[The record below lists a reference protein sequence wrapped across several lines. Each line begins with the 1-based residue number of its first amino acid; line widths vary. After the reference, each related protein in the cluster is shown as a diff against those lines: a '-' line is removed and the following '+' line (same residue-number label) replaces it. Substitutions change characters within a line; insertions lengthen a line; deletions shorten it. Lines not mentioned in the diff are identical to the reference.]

1 MTLQTSGAISFTDLK
16 NEYGGSSTNIK
27 LGDYASKL
35 ENHGAGAHISY
46 TIGWTGYHLTINGN
60 TISDTGA
67 VIDILFYAITH
78 DTTITLLLD
87 SSVTVPVYL
96 RSTYGTDNS
105 NLITTG
111 VSNNGATYDAS
122 SAYHYGGYT
131 QIHIADAGAAL
142 GNDGSEFG
150 NGGVIN
156 NGIYIMTNQTQ
167 TNSASDSTVAYNVI
181 QVDPSTNR
189 NVVVK
194 TPTVDLAFPSA
205 LSGGSED
212 SLVGGGTYFSLGS
225 SSEPGLVRTG
235 KSISM
240 KCTCQAVSPAPANFN
255 GPAVIAARIYGYPAT
270 LVDSN
275 NHSHGASYGSPPTLG
290 NIYWSTTVN
299 PFTSWTSNSASGMAS
314 FYAANLSSSP
324 ASSSLTNS
332 SWSASWS
339 SSGGDLICTLTNNT
353 GTDAYL
359 IDIPHSNSS
368 QYLPWILT
376 WPGNDFQYYYTN
388 TSNTCT
394 NGQSQRYGQNLY
406 SRFVHTLTAASGS
419 TIGTYTF
426 LGYHTSNAN
435 RAAVMAD
442 LLQLY
447 NEYDGPGV
455 NGADNRDEGIN
466 VGNGYGLFNRFFGI
480 RASEPTTGTLRVH
493 SRCGANAYYGGKIVT
508 TYDNYHTAN
517 TFSGPTFGT
526 TSAQGATNFTPTIT
540 YPDGVYDGHGS
551 ENARIRASNGDV
563 DTVKYRMSMSEY
575 YGGQG

>member
-1 MTLQTSGAISFTDLK
+1 MTLQTSGAISFSDLK
-16 NEYGGSSTNIK
+16 NEYGGASTNIS
-27 LGDYASKL
+27 LGNYASKF
-35 ENHGAGAHISY
+35 EHHGAGAHIVYYIS
-46 TIGWTGYHLTINGN
+46 WNGYHLRFNGVD
-60 TISDTGA
+60 ISDSGA
-67 VIDILFYAITH
+67 IADIVFYGVTN
-78 DTTITLLLD
+78 DTTLTFMLD

-96 RSTYGTDNS
+96 RTTAGTDNT

-111 VSNNGATYDAS
+111 VSNNGSTYDAS
-122 SAYHYGGYT
+122 SAYHDGTYT
-131 QIHIADAGAAL
+131 QIHVADAGAAL
-142 GNDGSEFG
+142 GNDGSDIA
-150 NGGVIN
+150 NGGLTN
-156 NGIYIMTNQTQ
+156 NGIYIMTNQVQ

-189 NVVVK
+189 NVISR
-194 TPTVDLAFPSA
+194 TPTADLAFPSA

-225 SSEPGLVRTG
+225 SSEPGLVRSG

-359 IDIPHSNSS
+359 IDIPHSDSS

-388 TSNTCT
+388 SSNTCT

-406 SRFVHTLTAASGS
+406 SKIVHTLVDAGGT
-419 TIGTYTF
+419 TIFNATF
-426 LGYHTSNAN
+426 LGYHTSGAN

-447 NEYDGPGV
+447 NEYDGFNV
-455 NGADNRDEGIN
+455 NGADYRDEGVN
-466 VGNGYGLFNRFFGI
+466 VGNGYGLFNRLYGI
-480 RASEPTTGTLRVH
+480 RASEPTTGTLRCH
-493 SRCGANAYYGGKIVT
+493 YRTGANTYYGGKLT
-508 TYDNYHTAN
+508 TVYSEYHTGN
-517 TFSGPTFGT
+517 TFQGPTFGT
-526 TSAQGATNFTPTIT
+526 TSAQGSTNVSPTIT
-540 YPDGVYDGHGS
+540 YPDGIYDGHGS
-551 ENARIRASNGDV
+551 LDARTKASNFFV
-563 DTVKYRMSMSEY
+563 STMKYQMRMSEY